1 MLSKC
6 FALTKEEGKMLHLT
20 QEGKQNCFLITK
32 HGKKKFFL
40 NILIYSAE
48 IEMAFRKLAST
59 LLAMDLC
66 NSKQLFKV
74 SNTNVASFWE

>member
-1 MLSKC
+1 M
-6 FALTKEEGKMLHLT
+6 EEKIL
-20 QEGKQNCFLITK
+20 
-32 HGKKKFFL
+32 KK

-59 LLAMDLC
+59 LLAMDVC

-74 SNTNVASFWE
+74 SKELVN